1 MIIKTMLFKKCLS
14 LQIVAMATI
23 EVFFSFARSLAQDLI
38 FADIV
43 VVVVLCISCL
53 QPFCAGAVRL
63 SLSKPHTHP
72 VWKTSPAYKTI
83 NCTQKDASSGKRERY
98 GDLVPV
104 RPDISSIFCRFQ
116 L

>member
-1 MIIKTMLFKKCLS
+1 MLFKKCLS